1 MGFLTKIRAS
11 VDVFAF
17 LCRSFAALAIVLAF
31 WPNRLAYAEP
41 AAGPRA
47 EIVGARIGADR
58 RAIATIK
65 LSDAKGQPL
74 DLDNLDSDSVKFTIA
89 VIRAVKSGETSYH
102 NYILTRVTGNEFV
115 HKGETRKPALT
126 ATLQPD
132 FDRGGVFTRVRPG
145 IFTYTFK
152 TALPADYDRRA
163 THVIGGEFTREKGKF
178 VANPLFEFV
187 PSGAKVKMQ
196 RDVVETASCNNC
208 HDPLKYHGGTRREAG
223 YCALCHTPQL
233 TDPET
238 GESLEFKVFVHKI
251 HRGKL
256 LPSVREG
263 KFFLLSG
270 RTNASPIFPRF
281 ATRRHCRV
289 TAYCSG
295 CHGLSGKGDGPA
307 AKTLPVKPADH
318 TRIEMNKYTD
328 QYLVEIIS
336 KGGAGVGKSSQMP
349 AWGAVFKEPQV
360 KEIVAYVRALSNG
373 KKETAQVRGAQ
384 SNKALERFGQQAW
397 LLTNLFFR
405 NRAGAGELKVQHP
418 Q

>member
-17 LCRSFAALAIVLAF
+17 LCRSFAALAIVLAV
-31 WPNRLAYAEP
+31 WANRLAYAEP

-115 HKGETRKPALT
+115 YKGETRKPALT

-152 TALPADYDRRA
+152 TALPADYDRHA

-263 KFFLLSG
+263 KSFFIVG
-270 RTNASPIFPRF
+270 ENQ
-281 ATRRHCRV
+281 RV
-289 TAYCSG
+289 
-295 CHGLSGKGDGPA
+295 
-307 AKTLPVKPADH
+307 ADFS
-318 TRIEMNKYTD
+318 TVRY
-328 QYLVEIIS
+328 
-336 KGGAGVGKSSQMP
+336 
-349 AWGAVFKEPQV
+349 PQ
-360 KEIVAYVRALSNG
+360 ALSSDG
-373 KKETAQVRGAQ
+373 LLFRMPRPVREGRWTGPQ
-384 SNKALERFGQQAW
+384 DV
-397 LLTNLFFR
+397 
-405 NRAGAGELKVQHP
+405 AGETRGSRANRDEQIHRSIPCRNHLQGRRERG
-418 Q
+418 